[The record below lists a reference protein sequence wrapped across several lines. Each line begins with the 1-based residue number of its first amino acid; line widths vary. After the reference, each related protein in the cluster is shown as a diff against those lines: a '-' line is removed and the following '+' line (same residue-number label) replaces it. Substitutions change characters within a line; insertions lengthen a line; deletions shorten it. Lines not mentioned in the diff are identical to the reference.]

1 MKRAAPCVCA
11 GRERYISYSS
21 MPRFTAFTEC
31 MACCAQSALRLGRK
45 DFGVN
50 RARLAALWAHVLVQA
65 QRLPQA
71 PC

>member
-1 MKRAAPCVCA
+1 MHVTKVAV
-11 GRERYISYSS
+11 
-21 MPRFTAFTEC
+21 
-31 MACCAQSALRLGRK
+31 ACPPQHIFKSLARCAQSALRLGRS
-45 DFGVN
+45 DYGVN